1 MKKVRLALPI
11 RICLLISLSI
21 ALMVMDGRSAGMTQ
35 MRSFLSVVSLP
46 FHLVASSPVLFYR
59 WVGGDL
65 NDWLALNKRYKD
77 LKEEHL
83 ILQSRVQQLDALY
96 YENDRLRDIVSSA
109 ERIPDEALFGSIVEV
124 ELDLY
129 DHTVLVNRGTVDG
142 VYVGQT
148 VLDTNGVIGQ
158 VTRAGLFQSS
168 VMLVTDSSLAIPVQL
183 VRTGLRTIL
192 YCGGQD
198 RLMTAP
204 FLERTADVLKGDM
217 LVTSGLAGRYP
228 AGYPVARVVQI
239 ERDSNVAFLDV
250 LAAPE
255 AGLKSIHEVLL
266 IWHDPYDGQSPDFL
280 GTGEF
285 GD

>member
-83 ILQSRVQQLDALY
+83 ILRSRIQQLDALY

-109 ERIPDEALFGSIVEV
+109 ERIPDEALFGRIVEIG
-124 ELDLY
+124 LDLY

-148 VLDTNGVIGQ
+148 VLDTNGVVGQ
-158 VTRAGLFQSS
+158 IIRAGLFQSS

-192 YCGGQD
+192 YGGGQD
-198 RLMTAP
+198 DLMTAP
-204 FLERTADVLKGDM
+204 FLERTA
-217 LVTSGLAGRYP
+217 TSGLAGRYP

-266 IWHDPYDGQSPDFL
+266 IWHDPSDGQSSGFSS
-280 GTGEF
+280 TGESV
-285 GD
+285 D

>member
-11 RICLLISLSI
+11 KIFLLISLSI
-21 ALMVMDGRSAGMTQ
+21 ALMMLDGRSAGLTQ
-35 MRSFLSVVSLP
+35 VRSFLSVVSLP

-65 NDWLALNKRYKD
+65 NDWLALNKRYED

-83 ILQSRVQQLDALY
+83 ILQSRIQQLDTLY
-96 YENDRLRDIVSSA
+96 YENDRLRDIVSST

-124 ELDLY
+124 GLDLY

-158 VTRAGLFQSS
+158 VIRTGLFQSS

-192 YCGGQD
+192 YGGGQGN
-198 RLMTAP
+198 LMTAP
-204 FLERTADVLKGDM
+204 FLERTTDILKGDM

-250 LAAPE
+250 VAEPE

-266 IWHDPYDGQSPDFL
+266 IWHDPSDGQSSGFSSR
-280 GTGEF
+280 GESV
-285 GD
+285 D